1 MTRCEFMNDTHTWW
15 VYGNGQ
21 EPGGKRVA
29 ARLGVSWNV
38 VSSNFVRV
46 FGETGSRVL
55 ILKLFAVSLIQ
66 SPIVGDFLYF

>member
-38 VSSNFVRV
+38 VSSNFV
-46 FGETGSRVL
+46 
-55 ILKLFAVSLIQ
+55 
-66 SPIVGDFLYF
+66 